1 VDQVEECR
9 RIAASWAPTLR
20 ALANEERLL
29 ITLWL
34 AGTSCSVREL
44 EHVTG
49 MSQSLVSYHLR
60 ELREAGL
67 VAATTAGRSNRYR
80 LASANLDQLASLI
93 GNLEQAA
100 EEAGRSGPHPFKD
113 QAFRGQSR

>member
-1 VDQVEECR
+1 LVSELAQLEECR
-9 RIAASWAPTLR
+9 QIAASWAPTLR

-34 AGTSCSVREL
+34 AGSTCSVREL
-44 EHVTG
+44 EEVTG

-67 VAATTAGRSNRYR
+67 ATAAAAGRSNRYR
-80 LASANLDQLASLI
+80 LASASLDQLAILL
-93 GNLEQAA
+93 GGL
-100 EEAGRSGPHPFKD
+100 GRAVD
-113 QAFRGQSR
+113 